1 MIKEEKMKQ
10 IIQFIDKWWT
20 ILLLSFCVYM
30 AERSVAILVSE
41 NFIDVFKLNPII
53 LQSIMIFI
61 GVCGAR
67 VLLYEIYSELGRD
80 WRAPDEEDTFVDKA
94 QVEFLYFVAV
104 VGLYFATICG
114 LVILFYPSAGSLN
127 FHGQRYSLG
136 TVFTTTAILIY
147 AFYRVFLFRVTCI
160 TSEEEGNDN

>member
-41 NFIDVFKLNPII
+41 NFINVFKLNPII
-53 LQSIMIFI
+53 LQSLMIII
-61 GVCGAR
+61 GICGAR
-67 VLLYEIYSELGRD
+67 VLLYEIYSILGRD
-80 WRAPDEEDTFVDKA
+80 WRAPDEEDTLVDKA
-94 QVEFLYFVAV
+94 QVEFLYFVAIT
-104 VGLYFATICG
+104 GLYFATICG
-114 LVILFYPSAGSLN
+114 LIILFYPNAGSLN
-127 FHGQRYSLG
+127 FQGHHYSLG
-136 TVFTTTAILIY
+136 TVFTTSAILVY

-160 TSEEEGNDN
+160 TSMKEGNDD